1 VLNSFRE
8 HMGWVELVR
17 WPWDTEVQY
26 SFGQEMG
33 GGGVER

>member
-1 VLNSFRE
+1 
-8 HMGWVELVR
+8 MGWVELVR

-33 GGGVER
+33 GGGGVER

>member
-1 VLNSFRE
+1 
-8 HMGWVELVR
+8 MGWVELVR

-33 GGGVER
+33 GEGLRGEGDA

>member
-1 VLNSFRE
+1 
-8 HMGWVELVR
+8 MGWVELVR

-33 GGGVER
+33 GGGRG